1 MLVLIQLSTTNPA
14 ASEKNISG
22 CESFENIGK
31 AENTRCHGKTEV
43 TDFCNG
49 EQTADEEEGGAT
61 GIRQIGRKDCE
72 NKQEIGDALGD
83 AKEEEHIEERIAKRL
98 EELGISRDDISSL
111 PVVSRCLQL
120 SNMKKMNIR

>member
-1 MLVLIQLSTTNPA
+1 MSFLI
-14 ASEKNISG
+14 
-22 CESFENIGK
+22 SFLIRLFTK
-31 AENTRCHGKTEV
+31 FLCFLYSFSKV
-43 TDFCNG
+43 S
-49 EQTADEEEGGAT
+49 EEGGAT
-61 GIRQIGRKDCE
+61 RIRWNGWVDFE

-120 SNMKKMNIR
+120 SNVKK